1 VNDAALHPDRRA
13 RARNLRGDLVDQ
25 LVIDLADAVPLD
37 KTVVQIDSRAL
48 SSFLTDM
55 QKRLPK
61 SEELSYIPR

>member
-1 VNDAALHPDRRA
+1 MPHYILTEDQEHEIYEVIWSM
-13 RARNLRGDLVDQ
+13 Q

-48 SSFLTDM
+48 SSFLTDI

>member
-1 VNDAALHPDRRA
+1 MPHYILTEDQEHEIYEVIWSM
-13 RARNLRGDLVDQ
+13 Q

>member
-1 VNDAALHPDRRA
+1 MSHYILTEDQELGIYEVIWSM
-13 RARNLRGDLVDQ
+13 Q

-37 KTVVQIDSRAL
+37 KAVVQIDSRAL